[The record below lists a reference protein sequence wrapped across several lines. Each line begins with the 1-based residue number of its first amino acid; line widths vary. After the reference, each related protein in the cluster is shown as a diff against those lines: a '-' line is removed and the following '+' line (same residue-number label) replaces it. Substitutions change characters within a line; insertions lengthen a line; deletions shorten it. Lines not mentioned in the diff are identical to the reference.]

1 MPRGVKTSPEMIE
14 KIIASYLIT
23 NSYNKTS
30 KDLKIAETTVRNI
43 VEKRQKEDPEKFAKV
58 REEKKEYFADKA
70 NAIIDKA
77 LKLVDKRIESALNE
91 DATLDALIDQIQGI
105 DKEELSAQEKNSI
118 ISKIRKLQLNS
129 LSELTTVIGTLYDKQ
144 RVAKGESTG
153 NEQKFEFVLK
163 VE

>member
-43 VEKRQKEDPEKFAKV
+43 VEKRQKEDPEKFAKA

-77 LKLVDKRIESALNE
+77 LKLVDKRIESALSE